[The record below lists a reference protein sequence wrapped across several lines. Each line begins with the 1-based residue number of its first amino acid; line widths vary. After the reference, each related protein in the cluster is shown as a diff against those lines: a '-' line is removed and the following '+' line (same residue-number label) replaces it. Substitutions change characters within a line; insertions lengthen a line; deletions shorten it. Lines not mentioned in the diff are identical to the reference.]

1 MLAVQRNPPSVEDIA
16 RSVRQLLRAGL
27 PLGDEIADPVLLDL
41 RGVVARSVDP
51 DSRLDRVASLSTLLE
66 RLIVRYPDDVL
77 GEAARTIFAVTP
89 GTRGTTLTER
99 RARAA
104 TEASYDHE
112 HFRKKIEP
120 KIVQRIAW
128 LLHQDAQQ
136 YTPRDSGLRDSTPYE
151 VSGDTP
157 YISRDDLSSQDNA
170 EREEAI
176 SELWGYVYF
185 LRAAILRVE
194 RLKAITSADADEQRS
209 LDEAISQRDA
219 LIQSLQILIRR
230 YIDQYGETL
239 MSGKAEF
246 RAAQLLRL
254 AGWRGAE

>member
-1 MLAVQRNPPSVEDIA
+1 MTVQRTPPSVEELA
-16 RSVRQLLRAGL
+16 RSVRRLLRAGL
-27 PLGDEIADPVLLDL
+27 PLGDGVDDPVLLDL
-41 RGVVARSVDP
+41 RGVVARSVDR

-66 RLIVRYPDDVL
+66 RLLVRYPDDVL
-77 GEAARTIFAVTP
+77 SEAARTIFGVTP

-104 TEASYDHE
+104 DESNYDPE

-120 KIVQRIAW
+120 KIIQRVAW

-157 YISRDDLSSQDNA
+157 YISRDNLSSQDNA
-170 EREEAI
+170 EREELI

-194 RLKAITSADADEQRS
+194 RMKATATQDPDDMARY
-209 LDEAISQRDA
+209 EAAAAERDTLIRA
-219 LIQSLQILIRR
+219 LQVLIRR
-230 YIDQYGETL
+230 YVDEYGEIIE
-239 MSGKAEF
+239 SGNAEF
-246 RAAQLLRL
+246 RTAQLLRL
-254 AGWRGAE
+254 AGWRGPT